1 MRQEYLDMKRSPNLR
16 LIKIVWPLFLLA
28 AAMALPLVIPNPA
41 VGQVAV
47 FALIFASLA
56 TSWNIFSGYT
66 GYNAL
71 GHTTYFGF
79 GAYAMS
85 LIAVNQNLPGGFGLF
100 LLVPVAGVI
109 AALCAIPLGWI
120 ALRTRGHA
128 FVVITLITVFIFQ
141 LLAFNLRGITSG
153 SAGIFLPGAGFGP
166 DWYLLP
172 YYYIQLAILVLALLV
187 SWYIR
192 SSRYGLWLLAI
203 RDDEDRAEGLGVRTG
218 TSKLTAFVI
227 SAFFIGMIGAMY
239 AYFIGSIYPQYAFD
253 PALSITIVLMA
264 FLGGIGT
271 LAGPIVGALIL
282 EVGQQYFSLNA
293 QTGYYQIF
301 LGALFLI
308 IMLLLPQGIVRSLY
322 RLLVVLRARSGAGG
336 SPVAPER
343 QPVVVEKG

>member
-1 MRQEYLDMKRSPNLR
+1 MKRSPNLR
-16 LIKIVWPLFLLA
+16 LIKIVWPVVLLA
-28 AAMALPLVIPNPA
+28 AAVAFPLVVQDGA
-41 VGQVAV
+41 VDNIAV
-47 FALIFASLA
+47 FTLIFASLA

-85 LIAVNQNLPGGFGLF
+85 LIAVNQHLPGGFNLF
-100 LLVPVAGVI
+100 LLVPVAGLI
-109 AALCAIPLGWI
+109 AGLCAIPLGWI
-120 ALRTRGHA
+120 SLRTRGHA

-141 LLAFNLRGITSG
+141 LLAFNLRGLTLG
-153 SAGIFLPGAGFGP
+153 SAGIFLPGPGFDV

-218 TSKLTAFVI
+218 TSKLVAFVI
-227 SAFFIGMIGAMY
+227 SAFFIGMVGAMY

-282 EVGQQYFSLNA
+282 ESAQQYFNIYFT
-293 QTGYYQIF
+293 TGYYQIF

-322 RLLVVLRARSGAGG
+322 RLLAALRARSGAGS